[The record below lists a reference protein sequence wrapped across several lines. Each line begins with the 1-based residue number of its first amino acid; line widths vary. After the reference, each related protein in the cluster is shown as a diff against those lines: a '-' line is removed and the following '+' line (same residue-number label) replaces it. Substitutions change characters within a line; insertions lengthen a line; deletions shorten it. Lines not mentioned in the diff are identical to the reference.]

1 MPVGLRWGI
10 WMALLKCAN
19 GFRRVISLA
28 NNRVSIEK
36 AEEPM
41 DNTKNILT
49 PFDAGFSFPK
59 TETTDNRIAQI
70 KFYVFN

>member
-1 MPVGLRWGI
+1 
-10 WMALLKCAN
+10 MALLKCAN
-19 GFRRVISLA
+19 GIQSAGSLA

-59 TETTDNRIAQI
+59 TETTDNRILLI
-70 KFYVFN
+70 KLYVFN

>member
-1 MPVGLRWGI
+1 M
-10 WMALLKCAN
+10 
-19 GFRRVISLA
+19 A

-36 AEEPM
+36 AEELM

-59 TETTDNRIAQI
+59 PETTDNRIALI
-70 KFYVFN
+70 KLYVSN